1 MATIDATG
9 QAPQRLQCEEADDA
23 VFHRNFAVSYPIVDR
38 AEGCYLIAEDGTRY
52 FDGSSGAVA
61 ANLGHGVREIADA
74 MHDQALRVA
83 FAHTLRFETEALH
96 EAARRVRALAPAGF
110 SRVFFANG
118 GSEAN
123 ESAFKLARQYHQ
135 SRGNSGKHLVIGLW
149 DNYHGNT
156 IGALAVGGDAARRGH
171 YAPMLPRTLRLPGW
185 RDGDAMAPVQALQK
199 LIRSEGAENISA
211 LIFEPFV
218 GSQLG
223 AYEPPSEALRS
234 IAEICAKH
242 DILLIADEVMSG
254 FGRCGSNFA
263 IERSGVTPDLITFG
277 KGVTAGYAPLS
288 GVIVAE
294 PVVAAIVAAGGVFQ
308 HGFTYSGHP
317 VSVAA
322 AAAALKIYQE
332 RNVLEGVQHQGA
344 ALDAELQ
351 RLATAYPQV
360 IREVRGDGLLFGL
373 ELQPELA
380 AHGGANAVN
389 ETAMAHGLVLYP
401 GSSTRPDEQGNETLY
416 PHLLVAPPLTMTSP
430 ERNDLVA
437 RLEATLEATLDTI
450 TNK

>member
-1 MATIDATG
+1 MATIGAN
-9 QAPQRLQCEEADDA
+9 PSESQRARHEAADDA
-23 VFHRNFAVSYPIVDR
+23 VFHRNFASNYPLVDR
-38 AEGCYLIAEDGTRY
+38 AEGCYLITVDGTRY

-61 ANLGHGVREIADA
+61 ANLGHGVSEIADA
-74 MHDQALRVA
+74 MHAQALRVG

-96 EAARRVRALAPAGF
+96 EAARRVRELAPAGY

-185 RDGDAMAPVQALQK
+185 RDADPMAPVAALQK

-223 AYEPPSEALRS
+223 AYEPPHEALRS
-234 IAEICAKH
+234 IAKICAEH
-242 DILLIADEVMSG
+242 DIVLIADEVMSG

-263 IERSGVTPDLITFG
+263 IERSGVTPDLVTFG

-288 GVIVAE
+288 GVIVSE
-294 PVVAAIVAAGGVFQ
+294 PVVAAIIAAGGVFQ

-322 AAAALKIYQE
+322 AAEALKIYRE
-332 RNVLEGVQHQGA
+332 RRVLEGVQRQSSVLG
-344 ALDAELQ
+344 AELH
-351 RLATAYPQV
+351 RLAEAYPQV
-360 IREVRGDGLLFGL
+360 IREVRGAGLLFGI
-373 ELQPELA
+373 ELQATLA
-380 AHGGANAVN
+380 ARGGANAVN
-389 ETAMAHGLVLYP
+389 EHAMRHGLVLYP
-401 GSSTRPDEQGNETLY
+401 GSSTRPDSSGNETSY
-416 PHLLVAPPLTMTSP
+416 PHVLVAPPLTITDS
-430 ERNDLVA
+430 ELVDLVA
-437 RLEATLEATLDTI
+437 RLEATLDAIATE
-450 TNK
+450 

>member
-1 MATIDATG
+1 MAPIDTTLRE
-9 QAPQRLQCEEADDA
+9 PQRAQDETVEDA
-23 VFHRNFAVSYPIVDR
+23 VFHRDFGATYPMVDR
-38 AEGCYLIAEDGTRY
+38 AEGCYLITRDGTRY

-61 ANLGHGVREIADA
+61 ANLGHGVTEIADA
-74 MHDQALRVA
+74 MHRQALRVG

-96 EAARRVRALAPAGF
+96 EAALRVRDLAPAGF
-110 SRVFFANG
+110 SRVFFASG
-118 GSEAN
+118 GAEAN

-156 IGALAVGGDAARRGH
+156 IGALAVGGDAARRGR

-185 RDGDAMAPVQALQK
+185 RDADEMAPVGALQK

-211 LIFEPFV
+211 LILEPFV

-223 AYEPPSEALRS
+223 AYEPPHEALRS
-234 IAEICAKH
+234 IAKICAEH

-288 GVIVAE
+288 GVIVSE
-294 PVVAAIVAAGGVFQ
+294 SIVAVIQQSGGVFQ

-322 AAAALKIYQE
+322 AATALKIYREQ
-332 RNVLEGVQHQGA
+332 NVLEQVQRQSTKLA
-344 ALDAELQ
+344 EELQ
-351 RLATAYPQV
+351 RIAVLHPQL
-360 IREVRGDGLLFGL
+360 IREVRGAGLLFGL
-373 ELQPELA
+373 ELQPALA
-380 AHGGANAVN
+380 ARGGAAKVN
-389 ETAMAHGLVLYP
+389 EIAMAQGIVLYP
-401 GSSTRPDEQGNETLY
+401 GASTRLDDQGKETVY
-416 PHLLVAPPLTMTSP
+416 PHLLVAPPLTLT
-430 ERNDLVA
+430 EFELADLIA
-437 RLEATLEATLDTI
+437 RLEATFDAIPTQ
-450 TNK
+450 

>member
-1 MATIDATG
+1 MTSIDVSPHEA
-9 QAPQRLQCEEADDA
+9 QRAQHESADDA
-23 VFHRNFAVSYPIVDR
+23 VFHRNFTVNYPLVDR
-38 AEGCYLIAEDGTRY
+38 AEGCYLIATDGTRY

-61 ANLGHGVREIADA
+61 ANLGHGVTEIADA
-74 MHDQALRVA
+74 MHAQALRVG

-96 EAARRVRALAPAGF
+96 EAAKRVRELAPAGF
-110 SRVFFANG
+110 SRVFFASG

-185 RDGDAMAPVQALQK
+185 RDAEPMSPVAALQK

-223 AYEPPSEALRS
+223 AYEPPHEALRS
-234 IAEICAKH
+234 IAKICAEH

-263 IERSGVTPDLITFG
+263 IERSGVKPDLITFG

-288 GVIVAE
+288 GVIVSE
-294 PVVAAIVAAGGVFQ
+294 EIVAAIRAAGGVFQ

-322 AAAALKIYQE
+322 AAAALKIYQD
-332 RNVLEGVQHQGA
+332 RDVLEGVQRQSAVLG
-344 ALDAELQ
+344 AELH
-351 RLATAYPQV
+351 RLAAAHPQL
-360 IREVRGDGLLFGL
+360 IREVRGAGLLFGL
-373 ELQPELA
+373 EFQPDLA
-380 AHGGANAVN
+380 TRGGANAVN
-389 ETAMAHGLVLYP
+389 ETAMARGLVLYP
-401 GSSTRPDEQGNETLY
+401 GSSTRPDEHGNETLY
-416 PHLLVAPPLTMTSP
+416 PHVLVAPPLTITDS
-430 ERNDLVA
+430 ELVDLVA
-437 RLEATLEATLDTI
+437 RLEATLDAIATE
-450 TNK
+450 